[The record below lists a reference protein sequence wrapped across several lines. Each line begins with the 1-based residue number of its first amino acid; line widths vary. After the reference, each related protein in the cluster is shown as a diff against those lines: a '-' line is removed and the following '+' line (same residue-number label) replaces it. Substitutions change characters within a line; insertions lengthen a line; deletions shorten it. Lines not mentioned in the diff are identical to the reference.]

1 MDPIPDNNSSKM
13 SLWAKAS
20 SVLNPLKAKN
30 EKEDMKV
37 DEKDKISE
45 VPESKLGS
53 SSKTSDEK

>member
-1 MDPIPDNNSSKM
+1 M